1 MAQCSPNVFLG
12 LSSVSWPLF
21 LLSSFPYSLQ
31 IIQFEP
37 CFTLFRFNISLKYL
51 RLILISSSEPRNHR
65 NSVDVSPFFC
75 CTKASLSRS
84 VSSPAAAYCIL
95 TQHKGFSLGYLLDP
109 GTLQNSTGTVHP
121 FIHLVMNS
129 LGSVWNKLI
138 KMKILL
144 IS

>member
-1 MAQCSPNVFLG
+1 MAECSQNVFLG

-37 CFTLFRFNISLKYL
+37 YFTLFRFNISLKYL
-51 RLILISSSEPRNHR
+51 RLILVLSSQPRNRR

-95 TQHKGFSLGYLLDP
+95 TQHRGLSLGYLLDA
-109 GTLQNSTGTVHP
+109 GTLQNSAGTVHP
-121 FIHLVMNS
+121 FIHRVMNTVLGVWGTS
-129 LGSVWNKLI
+129 LSK
-138 KMKILL
+138 
-144 IS
+144 